1 MKNPRY
7 RIAIGFIT
15 IAVASCASI
24 QQVEN
29 KGQGKE
35 EPMNSHEISITRK
48 IVIASKPE
56 VVFNFV
62 AAEDVLPKVLTGY
75 GPLPAVVKTSE
86 NTGPWT
92 VPGSAR
98 RVHLADK
105 SVLREQL
112 THYQPAKYFAYRV
125 FDFGHPLLRTLATE
139 GKGEWTFTEVPEG
152 TLVTWTYTFT
162 AKNALTAIPMSG
174 ITQVLWRGYMNVCLE
189 NTAKLLGMRE

>member
-1 MKNPRY
+1 MKYPGK
-7 RIAIGFIT
+7 RIAIGFIS
-15 IAVASCASI
+15 IALASCASI

-29 KGQGKE
+29 KGRGNE
-35 EPMNSHEISITRK
+35 EPMSSHKISITRK
-48 IVIASKPE
+48 IFMPHKPE

-62 AAEDVLPKVLTGY
+62 TAEDVLPKVLTGY
-75 GPLPAVVKTSE
+75 GPLPAVVKTSD

-112 THYQPAKYFAYRV
+112 THYEPAKYFAYRV
-125 FDFGHPLLRTLATE
+125 FDFGNPLLRTLATE
-139 GKGEWTFTEVPEG
+139 GKGEWTFTKGPEG
-152 TLVTWTYTFT
+152 TLVAWTYTFT

-174 ITQVLWRGYMNVCLE
+174 ITQILWRGYMNVCLE
-189 NTAKLLGMRE
+189 NTATLLGRRE